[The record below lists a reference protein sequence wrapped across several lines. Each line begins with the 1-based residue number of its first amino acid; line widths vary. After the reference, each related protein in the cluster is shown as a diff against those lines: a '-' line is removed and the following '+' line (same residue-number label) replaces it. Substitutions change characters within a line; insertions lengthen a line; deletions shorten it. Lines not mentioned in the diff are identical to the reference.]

1 MSNGKFP
8 AFSVLMSVYKKEKP
22 AFLDKALKS
31 IEDQTVQPNQVLL
44 VADGPLTESL
54 NSVIEDHIKKF
65 PEKYDI
71 LKLPHNRGLGF
82 AMQKGVENCR
92 YDWIARMD
100 TDDISV
106 NNRFELQLKAIE
118 EEPDLAIVGGQ
129 IDEFSGNLDRIVGKR
144 NVPFS
149 NEEIRKFIKW
159 RNPFNHPT
167 VMINKNAVLQ
177 VGNYQANGKIEDYFL
192 WSKLVIANYKVKNLP
207 EILVHMRV
215 DAGMYKRR
223 GDLQNFKQ
231 IFELRRVLRK
241 KKFLTIYEEV
251 IGDIAMILNL
261 VIPTKLRM
269 FIYKNVL
276 HKKVKQDYWKAS
288 L

>member
-1 MSNGKFP
+1 MSNDEFP

-54 NSVIEDHIKKF
+54 NSVIEDHRKKF

-82 AMQKGVENCR
+82 ALQKGVENCC

-129 IDEFSGNLDRIVGKR
+129 IDEFSGNLDSIVGKR

-223 GDLQNFKQ
+223 GDLQNIKQ
-231 IFELRRVLRK
+231 IFRLRK
-241 KKFLTIYEEV
+241 SLRKANFINFREQYLGDTIMV
-251 IGDIAMILNL
+251 INTL
-261 VIPTKLRM
+261 VPPKLREYVSR
-269 FIYKNVL
+269 F
-276 HKKVKQDYWKAS
+276 VKLS
-288 L
+288 

>member
-1 MSNGKFP
+1 MSNDEFP

-31 IEDQTVQPNQVLL
+31 IEDQTVQPNQIVL

-54 NSVIEDHIKKF
+54 NNVIEGHRKNF

-82 AMQKGVENCR
+82 ALQKGVEHCY
-92 YDWIARMD
+92 YDRIARMD

-118 EEPDLAIVGGQ
+118 EEPDLAIVGGK
-129 IDEFSGNLDRIVGKR
+129 IDEFLGNLDRIVGKR
-144 NVPFS
+144 NVPLP

-167 VMINKNAVLQ
+167 VMINKNAVMR

-207 EILVHMRV
+207 EVLVHMRV
-215 DAGMYKRR
+215 DAGIYSRR
-223 GDLQNFKQ
+223 GDYQNVKQ
-231 IFELRRVLRK
+231 IIHLRK
-241 KKFLTIYEEV
+241 LLRKSHIISTEEQY
-251 IGDIAMILNL
+251 IGDLINWA
-261 VIPTKLRM
+261 
-269 FIYKNVL
+269 
-276 HKKVKQDYWKAS
+276 
-288 L
+288 

>member
-1 MSNGKFP
+1 
-8 AFSVLMSVYKKEKP
+8 
-22 AFLDKALKS
+22 
-31 IEDQTVQPNQVLL
+31 
-44 VADGPLTESL
+44 
-54 NSVIEDHIKKF
+54 
-65 PEKYDI
+65 
-71 LKLPHNRGLGF
+71 
-82 AMQKGVENCR
+82 MQKGVENCR

-276 HKKVKQDYWKAS
+276 HKKS
-288 L
+288 